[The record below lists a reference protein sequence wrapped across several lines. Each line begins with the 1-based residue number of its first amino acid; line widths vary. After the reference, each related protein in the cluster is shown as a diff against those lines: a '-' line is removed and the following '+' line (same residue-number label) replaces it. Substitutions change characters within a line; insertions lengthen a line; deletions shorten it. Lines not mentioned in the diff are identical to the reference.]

1 MVVGEPMV
9 VGGLVRGGVVV
20 DAEKGIA
27 LNCAVS
33 GLVVG
38 DARLLDADETPDEE
52 EATELS
58 LDCTVVVLEG
68 AVGGCTLGWSPSDWV
83 RSQ

>member
-1 MVVGEPMV
+1 MVVGGLVSGAVVVGEPIV

-27 LNCAVS
+27 LDCPVS

-52 EATELS
+52 EATPLPPPNS
-58 LDCTVVVLEG
+58 CRHS
-68 AVGGCTLGWSPSDWV
+68 A
-83 RSQ
+83 